1 MIIGTIDLGYF
12 LASSLLIIN
21 SSHFLGQM
29 IPDPAIPTFM
39 GGCREQV
46 DAASKFI
53 YVDRFLYINICK
65 YITKIES

>member
-39 GGCREQV
+39 WMQA
-46 DAASKFI
+46 DAASKSCCLFCI
-53 YVDRFLYINICK
+53 
-65 YITKIES
+65 

>member
-1 MIIGTIDLGYF
+1 MIIGNIDLGYF

-21 SSHFLGQM
+21 SSHFLGQ

>member
-39 GGCREQV
+39 WMQV
-46 DAASKFI
+46 DAASKSL
-53 YVDRFLYINICK
+53 YVVCFV
-65 YITKIES
+65 

>member
-21 SSHFLGQM
+21 SSHFLSQ

-39 GGCREQV
+39 WMQA
-46 DAASKFI
+46 DAASKILLF
-53 YVDRFLYINICK
+53 VLYINISF
-65 YITKIES
+65 IES

>member
-39 GGCREQV
+39 WMQA
-46 DAASKFI
+46 DAASKILLF
-53 YVDRFLYINICK
+53 VLYINISF
-65 YITKIES
+65 IES